1 MSISK
6 AKKARMKLEQ
16 QGRITP
22 DVLRGSWQGIN
33 PVIKRTPT
41 LQEKQAKLN
50 RKHRR
55 NHANYSDGSFCI
67 YRGQQPVF
75 QRIDGA
81 S

>member
-6 AKKARMKLEQ
+6 ARKARQKLAQ
-16 QGRITP
+16 QGRMTP
-22 DVLRGSWQGIN
+22 DALRGSWLGVN
-33 PVIKRTPT
+33 PTIKRTST

-50 RKHRR
+50 KKHRR

-67 YRGQQPVF
+67 YRGCLVWEKQV
-75 QRIDGA
+75 

>member
-6 AKKARMKLEQ
+6 ARKARQKLAQ
-16 QGRITP
+16 QGRMTP
-22 DVLRGSWQGIN
+22 DALRGSWLGVN
-33 PVIKRTPT
+33 PTIKRTPT

-50 RKHRR
+50 KKHRR

-67 YRGQQPVF
+67 YRGCLVWEKQV
-75 QRIDGA
+75 